1 MQDVD
6 GESFR
11 LLFVCTG
18 NTCRSP
24 LAAAIARRELAALGW
39 TRVEVR
45 SAGTSALNGLPASD
59 GSLRAAVRH
68 DLDLSAHRTTLLTAD
83 LVAWAD
89 LILAMGPGHVGRVVE
104 LGGGEKCA
112 LLTAF
117 AERTEKEDEEGFGV
131 PDPFGGDD
139 EAYERTYEAL
149 EDLVA
154 RALMRL
160 EPIVAP

>member
-1 MQDVD
+1 MRDVD

-24 LAAAIARRELAALGW
+24 LAAAIARSELAALGW
-39 TRVEVR
+39 TCVEVR
-45 SAGTSALNGLPASD
+45 SAGTSALDGLPASE
-59 GSLRAAVRH
+59 GSLGAAERH
-68 DLDLSAHRTTLLTAD
+68 GLDLSHHRTTLLTAEV
-83 LVAWAD
+83 VAWAD
-89 LILAMGPGHVGRVVE
+89 LILAMGPGHTGRALE
-104 LGGGEKCA
+104 LGGERKCA

-117 AERTEKEDEEGFGV
+117 AEGTEEEDEEGLGV
-131 PDPFGGDD
+131 SDPFGGDD

-149 EDLVA
+149 EELVG
-154 RALMRL
+154 RTLRRL